1 MKITR
6 RQLKRIIRE
15 EKVKLAEGPQ
25 HRAMINLGSAIED
38 AIARAQIAVGSNK
51 GYQNELA
58 SKIQLE
64 LEGLLKMMWE
74 LQ

>member
-51 GYQNELA
+51 GYQKELA

-64 LEGLLKMMWE
+64 LEGLLEMMWE
-74 LQ
+74 L